1 MTKSMRALG
10 AVSAIVLM
18 GAATAA
24 PARAESAKDIL
35 SSFNLVTTGNVS
47 TQSDVVGNAVI
58 GGNLKGATVFGGGGN
73 VPTSPVLSVY
83 GSLTNTNGLNINAG
97 GDLFYNGVISTP
109 SHHVSGA
116 PQVNFNGGGSQQP
129 LDTATNPITN
139 FTSPLTAL
147 SQQLAGLQATSG
159 ATISHGNF
167 NAGSNTGIVV
177 FDVTGQQLEADLG
190 SNITFSGA
198 GVTSFIINVTG
209 DFSEPNG
216 DNWNTLQPDALF
228 NFSDASTVAVGNWGA
243 SILAPDAA
251 LSILNGNISGSVFAA
266 SFSGGGELHNNNLFD
281 GALPVAV
288 LSTAP
293 VPEPSTWAMM
303 FAGFAG
309 LGFLGWRRG
318 RKSAAAAA

>member
-1 MTKSMRALG
+1 
-10 AVSAIVLM
+10 
-18 GAATAA
+18 
-24 PARAESAKDIL
+24 
-35 SSFNLVTTGNVS
+35 VS
-47 TQSDVVGNAVI
+47 TESDIVGDAVVVGNS
-58 GGNLKGATVFGGGGN
+58 NGATVFGGGGN

-116 PQVNFNGGGSQQP
+116 PQVNVNAGGSQQP

-159 ATISHGNF
+159 ATISHGDF

-190 SNITFSGA
+190 SNITFTGA
-198 GVTSFIINVTG
+198 GVTSYIINVTG

-228 NFSDASTVAVGNWGA
+228 NFSNASTVAVGNWGA

-266 SFSGGGELHNNNLFD
+266 NFSGGGELHTTTY
-281 GALPVAV
+281 
-288 LSTAP
+288 STERFP
-293 VPEPSTWAMM
+293 LGSCRRRRSPS
-303 FAGFAG
+303 
-309 LGFLGWRRG
+309 RRPG
-318 RKSAAAAA
+318 R